1 MIEKRD
7 SLSAHLACLVD
18 SRVLMAKKG
27 VKAVVSHNCE
37 FHTIKVTPPQ
47 LYSMYHSKQFLLTYD
62 IVLLSWLFSNAI
74 GLPSCSS
81 TAPKPTPHASHMTSK
96 SLCRPGNANTGAL
109 HRAVFTP
116 AKAFSHFSAQV
127 SFALSELCWQDS
139 HQCSPTHDE
148 FARIVCKAPE
158 LLHIGSGPEDWP
170 VLHIGH
176 LLRIHTQSPGSDIVT
191 QKLQLRLNKVA
202 FSQVIIQLVIP

>member
-1 MIEKRD
+1 MLIAVNVGCLLNGSVTFTLPGLCSHMIENRD

-81 TAPKPTPHASHMTSK
+81 TAPKPTPHASHMTSNLVRACADLATPTPVHCTEP
-96 SLCRPGNANTGAL
+96 SSPLQRP
-109 HRAVFTP
+109 
-116 AKAFSHFSAQV
+116 SHIFQ
-127 SFALSELCWQDS
+127 
-139 HQCSPTHDE
+139 P
-148 FARIVCKAPE
+148 K
-158 LLHIGSGPEDWP
+158 
-170 VLHIGH
+170 
-176 LLRIHTQSPGSDIVT
+176 
-191 QKLQLRLNKVA
+191 
-202 FSQVIIQLVIP
+202 